1 MLFTHISTFCP
12 QFPYPTVWR
21 KRTLSGHQAQTGP
34 PPKKW
39 GFLLTHFPFSCMPS
53 ELSCPPPPIPAER
66 IPGEEALDTPS
77 LPDSHTDFPPSNST
91 IFSACC
97 GAWLIHFASFQS
109 IGPLS
114 LNDCSSATAR
124 QAWAAYWPARLRFL
138 AYPKGTACT
147 FNSGNLP
154 FV

>member
-1 MLFTHISTFCP
+1 MWPFWDRPTFRLQPSAEVKKRKKRNPERNMIMVTLKCFSPTFPVPTTPSLSAFCP

-34 PPKKW
+34 SPKKW

-97 GAWLIHFASFQS
+97 GCTD
-109 IGPLS
+109 GPGC
-114 LNDCSSATAR
+114 NWR
-124 QAWAAYWPARLRFL
+124 
-138 AYPKGTACT
+138 KG
-147 FNSGNLP
+147 P
-154 FV
+154 

>member
-1 MLFTHISTFCP
+1 MVTLKCFSPTFPVPTTPSLSAFCP

-34 PPKKW
+34 SPKKW

-97 GAWLIHFASFQS
+97 G
-109 IGPLS
+109 
-114 LNDCSSATAR
+114 SATAR
-124 QAWAAYWPARLRFL
+124 QAWAAYWPTRLRFL
-138 AYPKGTACT
+138 AYPKDTACT